1 MKLLTIKIFFLSVLL
16 IGTAL
21 SQTDDDTLLKELQAK
36 FDSIED
42 ATVDF
47 EQLHNGKNILSGVLL
62 YKYGNKLR
70 IDTKNL
76 LIISDGSTSW
86 NFNKR
91 EDKVIISNYDENS
104 TGLLSV
110 KELVYVF
117 PKGCDISST
126 VSGDQRVL
134 ILIPNSYSVNFDE
147 AQIWLTDDD
156 LISKVKVTDTSMG
169 TTEINFKN
177 YRLNQDLSSSKFSF
191 TPPKGSKII
200 DLR

>member
-1 MKLLTIKIFFLSVLL
+1 MKLLTIKIFYLTVLL

-62 YKYGNKLR
+62 YKNGNKLR

-177 YRLNQDLSSSKFSF
+177 YRLNQDLSSSEFSF

>member
-1 MKLLTIKIFFLSVLL
+1 MNLLAKKIFFLSVLL

-47 EQLHNGKNILSGVLL
+47 EQLHNGKSILSGVLL
-62 YKYGNKLR
+62 YKNGNKLR

-126 VSGDQRVL
+126 VSDDQRVL

-177 YRLNQDLSSSKFSF
+177 YRLNQDLSLSEFLF

>member
-62 YKYGNKLR
+62 YKNGNKLR

>member
-1 MKLLTIKIFFLSVLL
+1 MNLLAKKIFFLSVLL

-62 YKYGNKLR
+62 YKNGNKLR

>member
-1 MKLLTIKIFFLSVLL
+1 MNLLAKKIFFLSVLL

>member
-21 SQTDDDTLLKELQAK
+21 SQADDDTLLKELQAK

-62 YKYGNKLR
+62 YKNGNKLR